1 MPHRRIPILILVFF
15 VADLALVI
23 GYLFNTLAGGRPSLM
38 VTRFL
43 DVRRENNLPTWY
55 SSIQWFC
62 VASLFGIF
70 AYHNFSRS
78 QKKSWLRGTLP
89 LLFLALSLDE
99 VAEIHE
105 WIGHESDILL
115 PGSSR
120 KGTLFDRTGIW
131 MFVLGGPFLIFFAGL
146 ILSLGTYFRRAP
158 GAFVKV
164 FLGMVVMLAGAI
176 GIEVLDNYHFIG
188 SNYLYRA
195 VQGSAEELCEMLGS
209 NTILWGSYELLYS
222 YGFTWRLNKVET
234 T

>member
-15 VADLALVI
+15 IVDLALVVGHLI
-23 GYLFNTLAGGRPSLM
+23 NTLAGGRPSLM
-38 VTRFL
+38 MTRFL

-70 AYHNFSRS
+70 AYHNFTRS
-78 QKKSWLRGTLP
+78 QKKSWLLGALP

-99 VAEIHE
+99 VAGIHE
-105 WIGHESDILL
+105 WVGHESDILL

-120 KGTLFDRTGIW
+120 KYTLFDRTGIW

-146 ILSLGTYFRRAP
+146 ILSLETYFRRAP

-164 FLGMVVMLAGAI
+164 LLGMAVMLAGAI
-176 GIEVLDNYHFIG
+176 GIEALDNYHFIG
-188 SNYLYRA
+188 ASYLYRA
-195 VQGSAEELCEMLGS
+195 AQGSAEELCEMLGS
-209 NTILWGSYELLYS
+209 TTILWGSHELLYS
-222 YGFTWRLNKVET
+222 YGFTWRLDRVET